1 MRKGDKGIA
10 LIAIFKL
17 LKALLLVGVGLGAL
31 NLIGREPSAALARA
45 AAVVHVDPHGR
56 IAQRIV
62 GKLGVLSERQMAA
75 IAFGT
80 FAYAAIFLVEGC
92 GLLAR
97 KRWAEWL
104 TIVVTASF
112 IPFEIWELAHHFSGA
127 KVATLVVNAVIL
139 VYLIV
144 RVRQRD

>member
-1 MRKGDKGIA
+1 MKSDKGIV

-31 NLIGREPSAALARA
+31 KLLGKDPSSAVGQA
-45 AAVVHVDPHGR
+45 AAYVHADPGGR
-56 IAQRIV
+56 LVQRAV
-62 GKLGVLSERQMAA
+62 AKLGVLSEKQMAA

-80 FAYAAIFLVEGC
+80 FAYAAIFLVEGI

-112 IPFEIWELAHHFSGA
+112 IPFEIWELARHFGAA
-127 KVATLVVNAVIL
+127 KVATLVINVVVL